1 MTNEAALLSQ
11 IKDVN
16 RRVGTIGDE
25 VADIGKK
32 VERILTKLERSEQ
45 DSRDQDKRLDGL
57 AAERAACK
65 TEVITRLAVLESK
78 SKKSPSEKPPGA
90 GITLTGKT
98 LGAIASGVFLGAG
111 TVGAIVYRL
120 IASN

>member
-25 VADIGKK
+25 VTVIGKQ
-32 VERILTKLERSEQ
+32 VERVLTKLERSEL
-45 DSRDQDKRLDGL
+45 DARDQDKRLDAL

-78 SKKSPSEKPPGA
+78 GKKNGTSVPPAG

-98 LGAIASGVFLGAG
+98 IGAIASGVFLGAG
-111 TVGAIVYRL
+111 TVGAIVYKL
-120 IASN
+120 ITTN